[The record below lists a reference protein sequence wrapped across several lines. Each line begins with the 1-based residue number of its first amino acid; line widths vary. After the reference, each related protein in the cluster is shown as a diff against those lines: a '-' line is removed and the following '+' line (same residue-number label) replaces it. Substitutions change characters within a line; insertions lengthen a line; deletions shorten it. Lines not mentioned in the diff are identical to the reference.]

1 MSVAKKLKWRRA
13 LSRLRFC
20 YDELEYTRES
30 AKASAP
36 EFEAYYRKFCAE
48 HNIDIS
54 QLDQNH
60 KERLDNL
67 YRRPEITD
75 DDADDQPDIDT
86 VGDTAIVVHDDLP
99 SEGAEEYEMTSDD
112 IAMHESFSK
121 LFKQIALKLHP
132 DRIDKSLPDD
142 EIKSRINMF
151 QKANDAFENKKYY
164 LLLDYA
170 DKYNISVPKNYDQQ
184 IRWMK
189 RESEKVVG
197 TVDSHKNTYN
207 FNFSQA
213 ETDEEKTALIKK
225 FIYQVFRIIV

>member
-1 MSVAKKLKWRRA
+1 
-13 LSRLRFC
+13 
-20 YDELEYTRES
+20 
-30 AKASAP
+30 
-36 EFEAYYRKFCAE
+36 
-48 HNIDIS
+48 
-54 QLDQNH
+54 
-60 KERLDNL
+60 
-67 YRRPEITD
+67 
-75 DDADDQPDIDT
+75 
-86 VGDTAIVVHDDLP
+86 
-99 SEGAEEYEMTSDD
+99 
-112 IAMHESFSK
+112 
-121 LFKQIALKLHP
+121 
-132 DRIDKSLPDD
+132 
-142 EIKSRINMF
+142 MF